1 MNCWNGIGNVGRDPE
16 ISYTSSQTARAV
28 LSLGVSRGKNK
39 NGDDLGTD
47 WIRVTAFGKT
57 AEVIEKYVHK
67 GNKLGVTGKLHAEKY
82 QDRKSGETKYITEV
96 IVDNLTFINN
106 GQKHERQEAKQ
117 EAPVDDFEA
126 VDEDECPF

>member
-16 ISYTSSQTARAV
+16 ISYTSNQMAIAV
-28 LSLGVSRGKNK
+28 MSLGVGRGKNK

-47 WIRVTAFGKT
+47 WIRVKAFGKT

-67 GNKLGVTGKLHAEKY
+67 GNKLGVTGKLHADSY

-106 GQKHERQEAKQ
+106 GQKQGVRQEVKQ

-126 VDEDECPF
+126 VDEDVPF